1 MCAETGSTFS
11 LWFDTNNSLRKLT
24 VKMKKSSM
32 NMAPNGRIP
41 AINVLQHS
49 ENTAKMCSDANA
61 HADYYCWL
69 LFAFK

>member
-1 MCAETGSTFS
+1 
-11 LWFDTNNSLRKLT
+11 
-24 VKMKKSSM
+24 MKKSSM